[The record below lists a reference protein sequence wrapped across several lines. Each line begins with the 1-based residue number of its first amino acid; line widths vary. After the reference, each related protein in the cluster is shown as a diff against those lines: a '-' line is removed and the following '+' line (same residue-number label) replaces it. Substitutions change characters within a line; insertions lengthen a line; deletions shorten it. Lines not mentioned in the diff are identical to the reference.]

1 MFTAPSLYAIFLNI
15 TMMAH
20 LNFRMKV
27 ILQDARTF
35 VGYFKAFD
43 KHMNILLADCEE
55 FRQIKP
61 KPGKKMADGEEKRTL
76 GLVLL
81 RGEHIVS
88 MTVDGPPP
96 KDEDGVRLPKA
107 GGLTGPGQ
115 AKPAGR
121 GMPVMPPGMPTAAP
135 GLAGAVRGVGG
146 PGMGMMQPGYGAPGM
161 PPMAGIPPR
170 PF

>member
-1 MFTAPSLYAIFLNI
+1 MTISKNNK
-15 TMMAH
+15 MMAH

-27 ILQDARTF
+27 ILQDSRTF

-61 KPGKKMADGEEKRTL
+61 KPGKKTAEGEEKRTL

-96 KDEDGVRLPKA
+96 KDDDTVRLPKA
-107 GGLTGPGQ
+107 GGLAGPGQ
-115 AKPAGR
+115 SKPVGR
-121 GMPVMPPGMPTAAP
+121 GMPVMPPGMPPVPAA
-135 GLAGAVRGVGG
+135 GLTGAVRGVGG
-146 PGMGMMQPGYGAPGM
+146 PAMGVMQPGYGAPGVPPPGM
-161 PPMAGIPPR
+161 PPMPPR
-170 PF
+170 PGF

>member
-1 MFTAPSLYAIFLNI
+1 MTISKNNK
-15 TMMAH
+15 MMAH
-20 LNFRMKV
+20 LNFRMK
-27 ILQDARTF
+27 IMLQDGRTF
-35 VGYFKAFD
+35 IGYFKAFD

-61 KPGKKMADGEEKRTL
+61 KPGKKTPEGEEKRVL

-88 MTVDGPPP
+88 MTVDGPPSR
-96 KDEDGVRLPKA
+96 DDDSSRLPKA
-107 GGLTGPGQ
+107 GGIAGPGQ

-121 GMPVMPPGMPTAAP
+121 GMPVMPTGMPAAAP
-135 GLAGAVRGVGG
+135 PRGLSGAVAGVGG
-146 PGMGMMQPGYGAPGM
+146 PGMAGMVPTGFPAAPGM
-161 PPMAGIPPR
+161 PPR

>member
-1 MFTAPSLYAIFLNI
+1 MTISKNNK
-15 TMMAH
+15 MMAH
-20 LNFRMKV
+20 LNYRMKV
-27 ILQDARTF
+27 ALQDSRTF

-43 KHMNILLADCEE
+43 KHMNILLSDCEE
-55 FRQIKP
+55 FRRIKP
-61 KPGKKMADGEEKRTL
+61 KPGKKIAEGEEKRTL

-96 KDEDGVRLPKA
+96 KDDDSIKLPKA
-107 GGLTGPGQ
+107 GGVGGPGV

-121 GMPVMPPGMPTAAP
+121 GMPMVPPVPGAPPPG
-135 GLAGAVRGVGG
+135 LQGAVRGIGG
-146 PGMGMMQPGYGAPGM
+146 PGMSVMQPGYGMPPMTGM
-161 PPMAGIPPR
+161 PPRPPG

>member
-1 MFTAPSLYAIFLNI
+1 MTISKNNK
-15 TMMAH
+15 MMAH

-27 ILQDARTF
+27 ILQDGRNF

-43 KHMNILLADCEE
+43 KHMNILLAECEE
-55 FRQIKP
+55 HRTVKP
-61 KPGKKMADGEEKRTL
+61 KPGKKADGEERRIL

-88 MTVDGPPP
+88 MTVDGPPNRD
-96 KDEDGVRLPKA
+96 DESVKLPKA
-107 GGLTGPGQ
+107 GGIPGPGQ

-121 GMPVMPPGMPTAAP
+121 GMPVMPPGMAP
-135 GLAGAVRGVGG
+135 PGGLAGPVRGVGG
-146 PGMGMMQPGYGAPGM
+146 PGMGMMQPGFGGPMGGGM
-161 PPMAGIPPR
+161 PGR